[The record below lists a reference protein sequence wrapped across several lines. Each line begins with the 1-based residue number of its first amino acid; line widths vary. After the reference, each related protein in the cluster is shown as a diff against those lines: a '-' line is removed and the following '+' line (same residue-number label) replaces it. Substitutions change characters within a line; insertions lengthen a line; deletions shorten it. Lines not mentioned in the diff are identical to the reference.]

1 MKKKIE
7 IISELKM
14 SIERSIAAKKIEVYL
29 ISPKEASDLYSIE
42 KFKYDPKPSFIK
54 INFYWENKVVH
65 LVGEVVSGWGS
76 AILRSK
82 IQQLKQGIRE
92 NKIKGTYPV
101 IIGKYLSKNQ
111 REICREENVF
121 YIDLVGN
128 FYIHYPGV
136 YIDKEVESKGFPSE
150 EIERNPFSDKAS
162 LILRKLLKESDK
174 QWQIRKLAIELKLSP
189 GYVSKIAKRLSELD
203 YASFNS
209 LEGLKLKNPSALLE
223 DWVHRYNYKKNKH
236 FKYFCLA
243 KGPEDI
249 FARLKK
255 LNIPYKINY
264 ALGLHAGACLISPHA
279 IFNEVH
285 IYVSDKESMDFFVD
299 KLKLKPVVQGANLI
313 MLFPYYKHSVFY
325 DKQKIR
331 DIWVVSDIQL
341 YVDLYKYPLRGI
353 EQAEHLYEKRL
364 KNLIEIKGLP
374 DGE

>member
-14 SIERSIAAKKIEVYL
+14 SIEKSIAAKKIDVHI
-29 ISPKEASDLYSIE
+29 ISPKEASDLYSLE
-42 KFKYDPKPSFIK
+42 KFKYGPKPSIIQ
-54 INFYWENKVVH
+54 INFHWENKVIH

-76 AILRSK
+76 AVLRSK
-82 IQQLKQGIRE
+82 IQQLK
-92 NKIKGTYPV
+92 KGLKKNRMKGKYPV

-162 LILRKLLKESDK
+162 LILRKLLKKSDK
-174 QWQIRKLAIELKLSP
+174 PWQIRKLAMELKLSP
-189 GYVSKIAKRLSELD
+189 GYVSKIAKRLHELN
-203 YASFNS
+203 YASFNA

-223 DWVHRYNYKKNKH
+223 DWVHRYNYKKNRD
-236 FKYFCLA
+236 FRYFCLA

-249 FARLKK
+249 LARLKN
-255 LNIPYKINY
+255 LNIPYKINH
-264 ALGLHAGACLISPHA
+264 ALSFHAGAYLISPHA
-279 IFNEVH
+279 VFNEVH
-285 IYVSDKESMDFFVD
+285 IYVSDRKSMNFFVD
-299 KLKLKPVVQGANLI
+299 KLNLKPVVQGANLI
-313 MLFPYYKHSVFY
+313 MLFPYYKYSVFY
-325 DKQKIR
+325 DKQRINNL
-331 DIWVVSDIQL
+331 WVVSDIQL
-341 YVDLYKYPLRGI
+341 YLDLYKYPLRGI

-364 KNLIEIKGLP
+364 KSLIESKDLY
-374 DGE
+374 DG

>member
-7 IISELKM
+7 IISELKKG
-14 SIERSIAAKKIEVYL
+14 IERSIAAKKIDVHI
-29 ISPKEASDLYSIE
+29 ISPKKASDLYSLE
-42 KFKYDPKPSFIK
+42 KFKYSPKPSIIQ
-54 INFYWENKVVH
+54 INFHWENKVVH

-76 AILRSK
+76 AVLRSK
-82 IQQLKQGIRE
+82 IQQLKQGLKKNRM
-92 NKIKGTYPV
+92 KGKYPV

-174 QWQIRKLAIELKLSP
+174 PWQIRKLAMELKLSP
-189 GYVSKIAKRLSELD
+189 GYVSKIAKRLNELN
-203 YASFNS
+203 YALFNS
-209 LEGLKLKNPSALLE
+209 LEGLKLKNRDALLE
-223 DWVHRYNYKKNKH
+223 DWFHRYNYKKNKD

-249 FARLKK
+249 LARLKK
-255 LNIPYKINY
+255 INIPYKINY
-264 ALGLHAGACLISPHA
+264 ALSFHAGAYLISPHA
-279 IFNEVH
+279 VFNEVH
-285 IYVSDKESMDFFVD
+285 IYVSDRESMNFFVD
-299 KLKLKPVVQGANLI
+299 KLNLKPAVQGANLI
-313 MLFPYYKHSVFY
+313 ILFPYYKYSVFY
-325 DKQKIR
+325 NKQKIKNLR
-331 DIWVVSDIQL
+331 VVSDIQL
-341 YVDLYKYPLRGI
+341 YLDLYKYPLRGI

-364 KNLIEIKGLP
+364 KNLIEIKDLS
-374 DGE
+374 DDK

>member
-14 SIERSIAAKKIEVYL
+14 SIERSIAAKKIEVHL
-29 ISPKEASDLYSIE
+29 ISPKDASDLYSIE
-42 KFKYDPKPSFIK
+42 KFKYGPKPSFIK

-82 IQQLKQGIRE
+82 IQQLKQGIKE
-92 NKIKGTYPV
+92 NKIKGTYPL

-162 LILRKLLKESDK
+162 LILRKLLKDGSK
-174 QWQIRKLAIELKLSP
+174 PWQIRKLAIELKLSP
-189 GYVSKIAKRLSELD
+189 GYVSKIAKRLHELN

-209 LEGLKLKNPSALLE
+209 LEGLKLKNRDSLLE
-223 DWVHRYNYKKNKH
+223 DWVNQYKYKKNKKS
-236 FKYFCLA
+236 KYYCLA

-249 FARLKK
+249 LARLKN

-264 ALGLHAGACLISPHA
+264 ALSFHAGAYLISPHA
-279 IFNEVH
+279 VFNEVH
-285 IYVSDKESMDFFVD
+285 IYVSDRESMNFFVD
-299 KLKLKPVVQGANLI
+299 KLNLKPVVQGANLI
-313 MLFPYYKHSVFY
+313 ILFPYYKYSVFY
-325 DKQKIR
+325 DKQKIKNL
-331 DIWVVSDIQL
+331 WVVSDIQL
-341 YVDLYKYPLRGI
+341 YLDLYKYPLRGI

-364 KNLIEIKGLP
+364 KNLIEIKDLS
-374 DGE
+374 DGK

>member
-7 IISELKM
+7 IISELKNR
-14 SIERSIAAKKIEVYL
+14 IERSIAAKKIGVHI
-29 ISPKEASDLYSIE
+29 ISPKEASDLYSLE
-42 KFKYDPKPSFIK
+42 RFKYSPKPSIIQ
-54 INFYWENKVVH
+54 INFQWENKVVH
-65 LVGEVVSGWGS
+65 LIGEVISGWGS

-82 IQQLKQGIRE
+82 IQQLKQGLRK
-92 NKIKGTYPV
+92 NRMKGKYPV

-111 REICREENVF
+111 RELCREENVF

-136 YIDKEVESKGFPSE
+136 YIDKEVENKGFPSE

-162 LILRKLLKESDK
+162 LILRRLLKESDK
-174 QWQIRKLAIELKLSP
+174 PRQIRKLAMELKLSP
-189 GYVSKIAKRLSELD
+189 GYVSKIAKRLDKLN
-203 YASFNS
+203 YALFNS
-209 LEGLKLKNPSALLE
+209 LEGLKLKNRDALLE
-223 DWVHRYNYKKNKH
+223 DWVNQYNYKKNKD

-249 FARLKK
+249 LARLKN

-264 ALGLHAGACLISPHA
+264 ALSFHAGAYLISPHA
-279 IFNEVH
+279 VFNEVH
-285 IYVSDKESMDFFVD
+285 IYVSDRESMNFFVD
-299 KLKLKPVVQGANLI
+299 KLNLKPVVQGANLI
-313 MLFPYYKHSVFY
+313 ILFPYYKYSVFY
-325 DKQKIR
+325 DKQEIR

-341 YVDLYKYPLRGI
+341 YLDLYKYPLRGI

-364 KNLIEIKGLP
+364 KNLIEIKDLS

>member
-14 SIERSIAAKKIEVYL
+14 SIERSIAAKKIEVHL
-29 ISPKEASDLYSIE
+29 LPQEDAQELYSIE
-42 KFKYDPKPSFIK
+42 KFKYSPLPSIIQ
-54 INFYWENKVVH
+54 INFHWENKVVH
-65 LVGEVVSGWGS
+65 LIGEVVSGWGS
-76 AILRSK
+76 AVLRSK
-82 IQQLKQGIRE
+82 IQQLKQGLRK
-92 NKIKGTYPV
+92 NRMKGKYPV

-128 FYIHYPGV
+128 FYIHYPRV

-174 QWQIRKLAIELKLSP
+174 PWQIRKLAMELKLSP
-189 GYVSKIAKRLSELD
+189 GYVSKIAKRLDELN
-203 YASFNS
+203 YALFNS
-209 LEGLKLKNPSALLE
+209 LEGLKLKNRDALLE
-223 DWVHRYNYKKNKH
+223 DWVNRYNYKKNKD

-249 FARLKK
+249 LARLKN
-255 LNIPYKINY
+255 LNIPDKIRY
-264 ALGLHAGACLISPHA
+264 ALSFHAGAYLISPHA

-364 KNLIEIKGLP
+364 KNLIEIKDLS